1 MAYIPTTW
9 INNSTPA
16 INATNLNKMETGI
29 DEAHDCANILYTPF
43 GDVIATN
50 VQAAITELE
59 NEKISKA
66 TLDANSIIKADVD
79 DTPVV
84 LTVATQTLVG
94 RITAGSIDDLSVAQV
109 QTLINVEDGSQ
120 ETSTAH
126 VNTAG
131 AVMET
136 DYGAQ
141 TIIVAVTNDTPVA
154 LGVGASE
161 LVGRTSGGNIDSL
174 TMSEARA
181 ATMLN
186 VADGAT
192 LTFEISSPLAVC
204 LNPSVGLNS
213 IPNNNLFLFTRVGN
227 SETADIDCKGSV
239 IGSEGYYRPRK
250 APYSF
255 TGMDTDQPFGRTL
268 HLFGWFGKL
277 CTIDYYKVQYSTD
290 GGTTWTDIETSLP
303 NKWYDT
309 SDPNP
314 LNWHWVSESMGPFS
328 DGGLDNLYKVPFF
341 VRPDTPWSWLDRVA
355 RFNTTLATDGFCRL
369 KIIGYKWS
377 GSSLVEATSSDILVD
392 PNYGEIVLQIDNT
405 PPTVNILD
413 VKLNGVSKP
422 VCDIL
427 NFGTSATDEISVSF
441 RVWDQRGHLRNYVLD
456 AMYGH
461 DCYVK
466 PRPTTPDKASDN
478 YENNASGSPSW
489 QGNLSYTTEYIG
501 SDYGSGGASPST
513 DCFSK
518 TFAQMPANVMPTCAY
533 QFRLHASKRTTNGYG
548 LIYHWVEDTWHVT
561 IQR

>member
-1 MAYIPTTW
+1 MKTLRTNWLVLLAALVILAAGHSAALAYTVNGHAECTMAGWAPYGAMVKVFEIDPLPGGSYTVDPTPLATTTVDENGNFTAIFSW
-9 INNSTPA
+9 PSGGAGYEVGGPDLILQFTQNINSSF
-16 INATNLNKMETGI
+16 ETI
-29 DEAHDCANILYTPF
+29 YEENPSEAHW
-43 GDVIATN
+43 
-50 VQAAITELE
+50 
-59 NEKISKA
+59 
-66 TLDANSIIKADVD
+66 
-79 DTPVV
+79 
-84 LTVATQTLVG
+84 
-94 RITAGSIDDLSVAQV
+94 
-109 QTLINVEDGSQ
+109 
-120 ETSTAH
+120 
-126 VNTAG
+126 
-131 AVMET
+131 
-136 DYGAQ
+136 
-141 TIIVAVTNDTPVA
+141 
-154 LGVGASE
+154 
-161 LVGRTSGGNIDSL
+161 
-174 TMSEARA
+174 
-181 ATMLN
+181 N

-204 LNPSVGLNS
+204 LNPDIDLSS
-213 IPNNNLFLFTRVGN
+213 IPNNKLFLFIRVGN
-227 SETADIDCKGSV
+227 CKTSDIDCKGSV

-255 TGMDTDQPFGRTL
+255 TGMDTTDQPFGRTL

-355 RFNTTLATDGFCRL
+355 RFNTTLATDGLCRL

-427 NFGTSATDEISVSF
+427 NFGISATDEISVSF